1 MIILDSTIVNVAL
14 PSIQRDLGFS
24 QSSLAWVVNAYL
36 IAYGG
41 LMLLAGRLGDLIGRR
56 RVFLSGLA
64 LFTAAS
70 LLCGVSV
77 SQPMLV
83 AARFV
88 QGVGGAASSAV
99 VLGMIVTMFP
109 EPGERARAIGVF
121 SFVASAGRRA
131 HHPGDQLAL
140 DLLRQSPHWCGHRG
154 AGGAPPGVRPWDRA
168 GRGS

>member
-1 MIILDSTIVNVAL
+1 MRIHGRQAGITLRVLGTVQAGSSRWLSLIVLCAGFLMIILDSTIVNVAL

-24 QSSLAWVVNAYL
+24 QSGLAWVVNAYL

-99 VLGMIVTMFP
+99 GLGMIVTP
-109 EPGERARAIGVF
+109 
-121 SFVASAGRRA
+121 
-131 HHPGDQLAL
+131 
-140 DLLRQSPHWCGHRG
+140 
-154 AGGAPPGVRPWDRA
+154 
-168 GRGS
+168 